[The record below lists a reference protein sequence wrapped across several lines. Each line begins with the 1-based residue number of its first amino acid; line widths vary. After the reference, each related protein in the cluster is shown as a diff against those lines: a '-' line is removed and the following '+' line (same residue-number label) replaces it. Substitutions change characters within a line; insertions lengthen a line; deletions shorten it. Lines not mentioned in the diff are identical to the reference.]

1 MAMTSILVTLA
12 RMASVRMVG
21 MDSGMHFTGCP
32 VPLITETCLKKT
44 VQHYGLDTPGSP
56 LFACRLRL
64 SVTIIVTLVG
74 WGGVGSMSPEDQDA
88 GQSGSKEWLGARRTG
103 GEQQHKSEIAFGQ
116 LQNQE

>member
-74 WGGVGSMSPEDQDA
+74 WGGVGSMV
-88 GQSGSKEWLGARRTG
+88 SGRLNRKL
-103 GEQQHKSEIAFGQ
+103 Q
-116 LQNQE
+116 LSAAYFASSYFFAPCDLRANS